1 MKANELP
8 VVVEAKPVEFDSP
21 PLPQGDSC
29 VAVIFGA
36 TGDLT
41 RRKLVPAL
49 FHLACIGC
57 TSNQFMVL
65 GVARNELSQEVFRE
79 QIRKGLTESKDG
91 KLSDADWQRLAPRL
105 HYLSG
110 ELDDPGTY
118 NKLRARLAELEADG
132 DTGSNRLF
140 YFATPPSLAPKI
152 VDGLDAAGL
161 ADEEKGW
168 TRVVIEKP
176 FGHDLASAHALNEKL
191 AQVFDEDQI
200 YRIDHY
206 LGINTVQNILVF
218 RFGNSLFEP
227 VWNRNYVDYVEIT
240 AAESIGVGSRAGYYE
255 QAGALRDMVANHLLQ
270 LVALTAMEPPVAFD
284 ANSVREEKVQVW
296 RSLQRMTFDEIAKRT
311 VRGQYGSGAIDG
323 ELVPGYRD
331 EHGVSGG
338 SLTETFVALEF
349 QIENWRWAGVPFY
362 VRTGKRLAQP
372 LTEIAVHLK
381 RTPQALF
388 ARTPNEQINPNV
400 ISLRIKPDEEI
411 TLAFGAKYPG
421 SEMRTA
427 NVHMEFCYRTAF
439 NSPPPS
445 AYETLLLDIMRGDA
459 TLFTRADGV
468 EAQWKVINPIKDAWA
483 EQRPKDLPNYAAGSA
498 GPAMADQ
505 LLARN
510 GHRWSDLTEGFDRC
524 EKQNEPEQ

>member
-1 MKANELP
+1 MKAKKP
-8 VVVEAKPVEFDSP
+8 QVVIQSKPIQFDNP
-21 PLPQGDSC
+21 PLLQGDSC

-41 RRKLVPAL
+41 SRKLIPTF
-49 FHLACIGC
+49 FHMACIGC

-65 GVARNELSQEVFRE
+65 GVARHELSQEAFRE
-79 QIRKGLTESKDG
+79 QIRKSLTESNDG
-91 KLSDADWQRLAPRL
+91 RRFSDDDWQRFAPRL
-105 HYLSG
+105 HYMAAD
-110 ELDDPGTY
+110 LDDRSTY
-118 NKLRARLAELEADG
+118 NKLRARLEELEAHG
-132 DTGSNRLF
+132 DTGNNRLF

-152 VDGLDAAGL
+152 VDGLHVAGL
-161 ADEEKGW
+161 TDEEKGW
-168 TRVVIEKP
+168 ARVVIEKP

-191 AQVFDEDQI
+191 AHVFNEDQI

-206 LGINTVQNILVF
+206 LGKNTVQNILVF

-255 QAGALRDMVANHLLQ
+255 QAGALRDMVVSHLLQ

-284 ANSVREEKVQVW
+284 ANSVREEKVQLW
-296 RSLQRMTFDEIAKRT
+296 RSIPPMTFDEVAKRT

-323 ELVPGYRD
+323 EPVPGYRD
-331 EHGVSGG
+331 EHGVSVG
-338 SLTETFVALEF
+338 SVRETFVALEF
-349 QIENWRWAGVPFY
+349 RIENWRWADVPFY

-381 RTPQALF
+381 RTPQGLF

-400 ISLRIKPDEEI
+400 ISLRIQPDEGI
-411 TLAFGAKYPG
+411 TITFGAKCPG

-427 NVHMEFCYRTAF
+427 NVQMDFCYETAF
-439 NSPPPS
+439 GFPTPS
-445 AYETLLLDIMRGDA
+445 AYETLLLDVMRGDP
-459 TLFTRADGV
+459 TLFPRADGV
-468 EAQWKVINPIKDAWA
+468 EAQWKVITPIVQAWV
-483 EQRPKDLPNYAAGSA
+483 EQGAPSFPNYPAGSA
-498 GPAMADQ
+498 GPPMADE

-510 GHRWSDLTEGFDRC
+510 GHSWCALNETLNRC
-524 EKQNEPEQ
+524 EP